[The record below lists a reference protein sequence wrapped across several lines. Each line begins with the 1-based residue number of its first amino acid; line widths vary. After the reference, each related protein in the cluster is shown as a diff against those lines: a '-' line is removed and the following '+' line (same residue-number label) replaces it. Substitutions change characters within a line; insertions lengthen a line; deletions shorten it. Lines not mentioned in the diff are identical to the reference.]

1 MRSPA
6 PASTAKEPRPGAAF
20 APIHGAASTTPP
32 SEGRPHRAAPIM
44 HSFEIRALR
53 PADDTPEAIEAALAA
68 GRAKLAEAEA
78 LVVRLGAELPHM
90 ELNDAPADDIA
101 GAERSLADAEA
112 FIAKARRLL
121 PALEARAEAA
131 RKKARLD
138 GFAAARQ
145 VLEAADA
152 EAARAWQR
160 DYPRAAAIIRGLLA
174 GLVDAQAKER
184 DYRRQVEAAIAAG
197 LITAADLP
205 DPELAT
211 RALFGNDRVADMVQL
226 PSPEGLLR
234 DEAIW
239 RPAEILRDTWRQQR
253 ATREAAEAEAL
264 ARVERE
270 REAQATLDAALAT
283 MTAHERKFAGMGSAV
298 MPARR

>member
-1 MRSPA
+1 MRSRQP
-6 PASTAKEPRPGAAF
+6 
-20 APIHGAASTTPP
+20 ASTTPEP
-32 SEGRPHRAAPIM
+32 QPGAASALIHGDSSTTPPPEGRPHRAAPIM

-53 PADDTPEAIEAALAA
+53 PADETPEAIEAALAT

-78 LVVRLGAELPHM
+78 LAARLGAELPDM
-90 ELNDAPADDIA
+90 ELNDAPAEDIE
-101 GAERSLADAEA
+101 GAERTLADAEA
-112 FIAKARRLL
+112 FIVKARRLL
-121 PALEARAEAA
+121 PALEARADAA
-131 RKKARLD
+131 RRQARLD

-174 GLVDAQAKER
+174 ALVEAQGKER
-184 DYRRQVEAAIAAG
+184 EYRRQAEAAIAAG
-197 LITAADLP
+197 LVTEADLP
-205 DPELAT
+205 DPVLAT
-211 RALFGNDRVADMVQL
+211 RTLFGEDRVADMVQL
-226 PSPEGLLR
+226 PSVAGLLR

-253 ATREAAEAEAL
+253 AAREAAEAEAL
-264 ARVERE
+264 ARVARE
-270 REAQATLDAALAT
+270 REAQARLDVELAAMA
-283 MTAHERKFAGMGSAV
+283 AQERRFAGMGSAV